1 MKVKEEFT
9 WERKKRRR
17 GRRRKRQRERE
28 VEKEVEKKQLKMS
41 WKQQKT
47 WLINRETMSWKQLMW
62 RPKTV
67 LTTMGTSVILHQHNG
82 TNLMIMMWMMWR
94 NTTIGKGE
102 YTPGILE
109 MTAICQPYTRKRW
122 MYDENL
128 VYDW

>member
-17 GRRRKRQRERE
+17 GRRRKRRRERE

-47 WLINRETMSWKQLMW
+47 WLINRETMSRNQLMW
-62 RPKTV
+62 RPKRV
-67 LTTMGTSVILHQHNG
+67 LTTMGTSVILHHHNG

-94 NTTIGKGE
+94 K
-102 YTPGILE
+102 
-109 MTAICQPYTRKRW
+109 MRC
-122 MYDENL
+122 
-128 VYDW
+128 